1 MQFVII
7 AGGKGSRL
15 VKSGTN
21 LPKSLVQVAK
31 KKVIDYQF
39 DAIRRLTGPKEILLI
54 LGHNSELIIEDLKI
68 NPRNLNILPQIDQE
82 LKGTYNALIQ
92 CIDLLNNE
100 FILILG
106 DLIMDFDFSN
116 LIEFHKF
123 KDSDITIVS
132 HPNSH
137 PFDSDLID
145 TDTFGEVKR
154 ILKKNFPRTGLER
167 NLANAGVSL
176 IAKKVLSN
184 SKGLFKD
191 INSDFISSAIN
202 NSFKVCNYSTSEMIM
217 DMGTIERI
225 KKIESLLDNKSRL
238 QKNFAVFLDRDGTI
252 NLHKG
257 FITNPDQIELIPGVG
272 KAISILNN
280 LGIKVFCITNQPVI
294 ARGDVS
300 FHELNMI
307 HGKIDNLLSEEDG
320 AYINQFYFCPHH
332 PDSGFEGEIKELK
345 FDCECRKPKNGLIEQ
360 ALLEHN
366 LEREDC
372 IFLGDS
378 QSDELAAKLSNIMFI
393 QVNNSGVVGTPSTEE
408 AINLI
413 VKNFTRKKL

>member
-1 MQFVII
+1 
-7 AGGKGSRL
+7 
-15 VKSGTN
+15 
-21 LPKSLVQVAK
+21 
-31 KKVIDYQF
+31 
-39 DAIRRLTGPKEILLI
+39 
-54 LGHNSELIIEDLKI
+54 
-68 NPRNLNILPQIDQE
+68 
-82 LKGTYNALIQ
+82 
-92 CIDLLNNE
+92 
-100 FILILG
+100 
-106 DLIMDFDFSN
+106 MDFDFSN

-137 PFDSDLID
+137 PFDSDLIE

-202 NSFKVCNYSTSEMIM
+202 NSFKVWNYSTSEMIM

-225 KKIESLLDNKSRL
+225 KKIESLLDKKSRL

>member
-1 MQFVII
+1 
-7 AGGKGSRL
+7 
-15 VKSGTN
+15 
-21 LPKSLVQVAK
+21 
-31 KKVIDYQF
+31 
-39 DAIRRLTGPKEILLI
+39 
-54 LGHNSELIIEDLKI
+54 
-68 NPRNLNILPQIDQE
+68 
-82 LKGTYNALIQ
+82 
-92 CIDLLNNE
+92 
-100 FILILG
+100 
-106 DLIMDFDFSN
+106 
-116 LIEFHKF
+116 
-123 KDSDITIVS
+123 
-132 HPNSH
+132 
-137 PFDSDLID
+137 
-145 TDTFGEVKR
+145 
-154 ILKKNFPRTGLER
+154 
-167 NLANAGVSL
+167 
-176 IAKKVLSN
+176 
-184 SKGLFKD
+184 
-191 INSDFISSAIN
+191 
-202 NSFKVCNYSTSEMIM
+202 
-217 DMGTIERI
+217 
-225 KKIESLLDNKSRL
+225 
-238 QKNFAVFLDRDGTI
+238 
-252 NLHKG
+252 
-257 FITNPDQIELIPGVG
+257 
-272 KAISILNN
+272 

-378 QSDELAAKLSNIMFI
+378 QSDELAAKLSDIMFI